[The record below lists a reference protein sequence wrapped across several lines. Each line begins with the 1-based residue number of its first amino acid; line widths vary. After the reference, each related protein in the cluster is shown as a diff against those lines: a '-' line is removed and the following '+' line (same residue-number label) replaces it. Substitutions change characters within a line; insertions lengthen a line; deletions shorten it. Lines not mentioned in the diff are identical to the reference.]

1 MTPRSTRRA
10 AAAAGA
16 SPSVSGLDSS
26 DEAEE
31 EEVTFVPISLG
42 TADLQA
48 SLPDYL
54 KVCAGNPL
62 CAARGAASYGDLPGQ
77 QTQERGITLATERG
91 AAAVQ

>member
-1 MTPRSTRRA
+1 M
-10 AAAAGA
+10 
-16 SPSVSGLDSS
+16 SGLDSS

-54 KVCAGNPL
+54 KVCAGNHCVPRVMRQ
-62 CAARGAASYGDLPGQ
+62 AMVIHRASRP
-77 QTQERGITLATERG
+77 RNVASH
-91 AAAVQ
+91 